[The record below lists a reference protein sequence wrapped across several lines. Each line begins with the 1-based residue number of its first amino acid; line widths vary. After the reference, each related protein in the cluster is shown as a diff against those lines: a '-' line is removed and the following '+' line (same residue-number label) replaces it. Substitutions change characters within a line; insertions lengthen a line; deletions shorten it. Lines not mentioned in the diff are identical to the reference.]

1 MRLLKDYLL
10 KAEEFLREKQVVKPR
25 LEAQL
30 IFSHVLNIPRI
41 SLYTNEQLP
50 LENSEVNRLRELL
63 VEKSKGKPTA
73 YLLGKKEFFSLEF
86 EVNEH
91 VLIPRP
97 ETEELCEWVI
107 ESEHK
112 ELPLICDL
120 ATGSGCIA
128 AVLASEMNCEKILAL
143 DISPQALEV
152 AAKNLAKHC
161 PEVSYELIHSDLFA
175 DVSADYHGKLDMIV
189 SNPPYIPTSEF
200 NQLMPAVKDFEPEAA
215 LHCENPLAFFKRLFN
230 EAFQFLKSG
239 APLYVETNPTLI
251 EDQQQLLLA
260 AGFSR
265 AEIKHDLAG
274 KARFLRGYKP

>member
-86 EVNEH
+86 EVNES

-107 ESEHK
+107 ESETK
-112 ELPLICDL
+112 DLPLICDL

-128 AVLASEMNCEKILAL
+128 AVLAIEMNCEKILAL

-161 PEVSYELIHSDLFA
+161 PEVSYELIQSDLFA

-215 LHCENPLAFFKRLFN
+215 LHCAEPAAFFEQLFTG
-230 EAFQFLKSG
+230 AFQFLKVG
-239 APLYVETNPTLI
+239 APFYLETNPTLI
-251 EDQQQLLLA
+251 EGQQQMLQA
-260 AGFSR
+260 AGFNGV
-265 AEIKHDLAG
+265 EIKHDLSG
-274 KARFLRGYKP
+274 RARFLRGYKP